1 LKNYWPSAVTNLLDE
16 QIAMIKNVLDASAV
30 LAVLNGERGEKK
42 VIPLLSESAVSS
54 VNLTEVAAKLL
65 ETGMDEASARL
76 AVSVL
81 GIGEIIDFTKDLAWE
96 AARLRPLTKQYGLSL
111 GDRACLALAIKLK
124 VSAVTADKEWSKLKL
139 CRVIVIR

>member
-1 LKNYWPSAVTNLLDE
+1 
-16 QIAMIKNVLDASAV
+16 MIKNVLDASSV

-42 VIPLLSESAVSS
+42 VIPILAESAISS

-65 ETGMDEASARL
+65 EAGMDEAGARL

-81 GIGEIIDFTKDLAWE
+81 GIGEIVDFTEDLAWE
-96 AARLRPLTKQYGLSL
+96 SAQLRPLTKRYGLSL

-124 VSAVTADKEWSKLKL
+124 VPAITADKEWSKLKL

>member
-1 LKNYWPSAVTNLLDE
+1 
-16 QIAMIKNVLDASAV
+16 MIKNILDASAV
-30 LAVLNGERGEKK
+30 LAVLNGEPGEKK
-42 VIPLLSESAVSS
+42 VIPILAESAISA

-65 ETGMDEASARL
+65 EAGMDEASARL

-81 GIGEIIDFTKDLAWE
+81 GIGAVVDFTEDLAWE

-124 VSAVTADKEWSKLKL
+124 FPAVTADKEWSKLKL
-139 CRVIVIR
+139 CKVTVIR

>member
-1 LKNYWPSAVTNLLDE
+1 
-16 QIAMIKNVLDASAV
+16 MIKNILDASAV

-42 VIPLLSESAVSS
+42 VIPILAESAISS

-65 ETGMDEASARL
+65 ETGMNEAGARL

-81 GIGEIIDFTKDLAWE
+81 GIGNIVDFTEDLAWE

-111 GDRACLALAIKLK
+111 GDRACLALAIKQK
-124 VSAVTADKEWSKLKL
+124 VPAITADKQWSKLKL

>member
-1 LKNYWPSAVTNLLDE
+1 
-16 QIAMIKNVLDASAV
+16 MIKNVLDASAV

-42 VIPLLSESAVSS
+42 VIPILAESAISS

-65 ETGMDEASARL
+65 EAGMDEAGARL

-81 GIGEIIDFTKDLAWE
+81 GIGEIVDFTEDFAWE

-111 GDRACLALAIKLK
+111 GDRACLALSIKLK
-124 VSAVTADKEWSKLKL
+124 VPAITADKQWSKLKL

>member
-1 LKNYWPSAVTNLLDE
+1 
-16 QIAMIKNVLDASAV
+16 MIKNVLDASAV
-30 LAVLNGERGEKK
+30 LAVLNGELGQRK
-42 VIPLLSESAVSS
+42 VIPILAESAISS

-65 ETGMDEASARL
+65 EAGMDEAGARL

-81 GIGEIIDFTKDLAWE
+81 GIGEIIDFTEDLAWE

-111 GDRACLALAIKLK
+111 GDRACLALSIKLK
-124 VSAVTADKEWSKLKL
+124 VPAITADKEWSKLKL